1 LGSTIDETSETCKAK
16 LRIAYSEYGKYGKIV
31 DPQEKAK
38 EINKL
43 YDSDPVKYR
52 YGKSV
57 LFRLEELI
65 SEELGLLP
73 KTELTMY
80 SEHLKINEIE
90 LCKNALK

>member
-1 LGSTIDETSETCKAK
+1 
-16 LRIAYSEYGKYGKIV
+16 
-31 DPQEKAK
+31 
-38 EINKL
+38 L

-65 SEELGLLP
+65 SEELSFVP